1 MLHSQVLRLI
11 LDHPSDPNR
20 RQVLVLLSGDGNS
33 NSGRTSFPYAV
44 TTALQRNWQVE
55 LWSWEQSLSRNFRD
69 IERKYPAQMK
79 INYLD
84 PHRKRITFI
93 GKTKTT

>member
-1 MLHSQVLRLI
+1 MLHSQVLKLI
-11 LDHPSDPNR
+11 IDHPSVPNG

-44 TTALQRNWQVE
+44 TSALQRNWHVE
-55 LWSWEQSLSRNFRD
+55 LWSWEKSLSRTFLD

-93 GKTKTT
+93 EKTKTT